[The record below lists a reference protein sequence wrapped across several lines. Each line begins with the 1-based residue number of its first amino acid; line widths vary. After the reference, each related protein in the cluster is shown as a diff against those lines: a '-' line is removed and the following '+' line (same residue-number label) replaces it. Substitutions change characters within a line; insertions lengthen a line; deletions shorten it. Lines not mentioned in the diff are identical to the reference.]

1 MPVLFELSK
10 CNLQWDSFGYL
21 NTVFIWIKWYES
33 MEWNLI
39 LPSFVPILSL
49 HTYVSFK
56 PLNVDLLLP
65 DAFEVC
71 CCSAFAKSVLIVIF
85 EFSMNRD
92 IEYEFPYFAGIS
104 IRQGMSVGKS
114 IRIYPKWHP
123 PISVLLSWYS
133 SNVLFNSWVNIFQ
146 LASFRVSQRL
156 PALVF
161 HSDCQHLCFTY
172 QSDGYQSKEMIYPLL
187 IKFLSLNC

>member
-114 IRIYPKWHP
+114 IRIWFTQSDILQFPFCYLDIPVMYCLTVGS
-123 PISVLLSWYS
+123 IYS
-133 SNVLFNSWVNIFQ
+133 N
-146 LASFRVSQRL
+146 L
-156 PALVF
+156 P
-161 HSDCQHLCFTY
+161 HSEFYSGCQHSCFTATASTCVSHTNPIDTNQKKWY
-172 QSDGYQSKEMIYPLL
+172 ILYW
-187 IKFLSLNC
+187 